1 MSLGEELK
9 NKYMDSVCKSDEY
22 KEELDRLKETLLK
35 TAKTYNYYE
44 VLKEEYQNIMS
55 NKRML
60 KSWLDENELIYSG
73 VGNHNEFISLT
84 IEW

>member
-9 NKYMDSVCKSDEY
+9 TKYRDSAYKSDKY
-22 KEELDRLKETLLK
+22 KEELDGLKAKLLEIAETS
-35 TAKTYNYYE
+35 NYYE
-44 VLKEEYQNIMS
+44 VLKEEYRNIMS

-60 KSWLDENELIYSG
+60 KSWLDENELVYSG
-73 VGNHNEFISLT
+73 IGNHNEFISLT